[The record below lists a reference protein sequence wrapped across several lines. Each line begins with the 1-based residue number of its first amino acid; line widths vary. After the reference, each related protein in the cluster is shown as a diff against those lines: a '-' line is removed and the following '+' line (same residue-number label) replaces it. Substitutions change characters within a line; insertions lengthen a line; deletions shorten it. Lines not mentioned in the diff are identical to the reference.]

1 MKRLFIAL
9 ILLCFSVPCFAGTI
23 TIIKKKSGGT
33 TEHLDTTIAGSATS
47 NRWVNPTSAVTRG
60 QSFQVT
66 HAGTLTGIDVY
77 FQNVGT
83 IRSCTVRVCAGTDC
97 STTYQSNSQ
106 NAADG
111 QYVKF
116 TFSSP
121 INVSTST
128 TYSWA
133 IHLDA
138 GSTGDVGMAYADAAY
153 ASGQELISYDN
164 GSWNLNNTEL
174 TSDLRSRIYVT
185 Y

>member
-1 MKRLFIAL
+1 M
-9 ILLCFSVPCFAGTI
+9 
-23 TIIKKKSGGT
+23 
-33 TEHLDTTIAGSATS
+33 
-47 NRWVNPTSAVTRG
+47 
-60 QSFQVT
+60 
-66 HAGTLTGIDVY
+66 
-77 FQNVGT
+77 
-83 IRSCTVRVCAGTDC
+83 RVCAGTDC

-133 IHLDA
+133 IHLDT

-153 ASGQELISYDN
+153 ASGQELVSYDN
-164 GSWNLNNTEL
+164 GSWNLNNTEA
-174 TSDLRSRIYVT
+174 TSDVRSRIYVT